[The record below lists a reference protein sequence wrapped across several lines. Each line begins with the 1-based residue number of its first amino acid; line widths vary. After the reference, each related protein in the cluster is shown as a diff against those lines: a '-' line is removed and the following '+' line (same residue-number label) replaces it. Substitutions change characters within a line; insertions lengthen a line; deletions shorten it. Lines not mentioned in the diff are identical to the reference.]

1 MSKEPVFTGKSRLLS
16 KVVRFVSSPTTH
28 WADLDRPQ
36 GAAASNDS
44 RLALKEMIERKRRND
59 FVRHR
64 EFDLLRKL
72 RRQESSA
79 SPEPG
84 GMSSFATSSQ
94 FVDIGGRT
102 RTLEKIDEIEK
113 QMSNDWLPPTRDPAE
128 DSGSSAQPPAV
139 EAGAK
144 HASASLGAPDLPP
157 SPAANTVFP
166 PTVVL
171 DTRIPDS
178 EFLPEPLLPDEPV
191 AGGAEML
198 PMMTGSTG
206 IEGLAGPRSGPEIEE
221 AAIRFANGDAEGAE
235 TGLLG
240 LLRDVGSRN
249 DQDAW
254 LTLFDLY
261 RAKGDHDK
269 FDDVGIDFAGHFGR
283 SAPQWMLGPESPSQH
298 APLLRANFGAP
309 ADGRPHWSTPST
321 LGVQSVMALGAIV
334 DHHAPP
340 WRVDWSDLG
349 AVEAS
354 AVAPLAETL
363 KRWAD
368 MPETFEFI
376 GADRLKQLLV
386 EHSPDGDR
394 SIEPGWWTARLALL
408 RLMNEMD
415 EFELVALKYCV
426 TYEVSPP
433 AWQEPRC
440 AFVSVR
446 PEEEAIASEG
456 DGEESFADAED
467 STPEAGES
475 SPEPK
480 GDSAATEQ
488 DGNEKSVAVSSQ
500 PAAVSKGNGLADGQ
514 SVVKFNLEGELVG
527 SADSVLES
535 IRITSGISTIE
546 FNCLELQR
554 VDFSAAGTL
563 LNWATEQHA
572 QGRQIIFKHVNRL
585 VAAFFGVVGIS
596 EVARVRLRRD

>member
-1 MSKEPVFTGKSRLLS
+1 MSKEPVSAGKSRLLS

-36 GAAASNDS
+36 GTAVSSDS

-72 RRQESSA
+72 RRKEISEP
-79 SPEPG
+79 PEPG

-94 FVDIGGRT
+94 FVDIAGRA

-113 QMSNDWLPPTRDPAE
+113 QMSSDWLPPRRDSVTASESVSQATAVEGLANPTLA
-128 DSGSSAQPPAV
+128 SQGTPAV
-139 EAGAK
+139 SPG
-144 HASASLGAPDLPP
+144 HA
-157 SPAANTVFP
+157 AATVFP

-191 AGGAEML
+191 ADSAEML
-198 PMMTGSTG
+198 PMLTG
-206 IEGLAGPRSGPEIEE
+206 ITGLEGAMSSRSGPEIEE
-221 AAIRFANGDAEGAE
+221 AAIRFANGDADGAE

-249 DQDAW
+249 DQDTW

-261 RAKGDHDK
+261 RAQGEHDK
-269 FDDVGIDFAGHFGR
+269 FDDVAIDFAGHFGR

-298 APLLRANFGAP
+298 APLMRATFGVP
-309 ADGRPHWSTPST
+309 ADGRPHWSAPSS
-321 LGVQSVMALGAIV
+321 LGMQSVAALGALL

-340 WRVDWSDLG
+340 WRIDWSDLEV
-349 AVEAS
+349 VEAS
-354 AVAPLAETL
+354 AVASLAETF

-368 MPETFEFI
+368 TPEAFEFV
-376 GADRLKQLLV
+376 GVDRLKQLLV
-386 EHSPDGDR
+386 EHSADGDR
-394 SIEPGWWTARLALL
+394 SIDPVWWTARLALL
-408 RLMNEMD
+408 RLMNQMD

-433 AWQEPRC
+433 AWQEPNCRF
-440 AFVSVR
+440 ASVA
-446 PEEEAIASEG
+446 PEGESHAVEGEEKDPFADVDDSIPGADQSIQHSQG
-456 DGEESFADAED
+456 DGAAAD
-467 STPEAGES
+467 
-475 SPEPK
+475 
-480 GDSAATEQ
+480 Q
-488 DGNEKSVAVSSQ
+488 DGEGGAAAKAGFQ
-500 PAAVSKGNGLADGQ
+500 PVGFKPNGQVDGQ
-514 SVVKFNLEGELVG
+514 SVLKVPLQGELLG
-527 SADSVLES
+527 SADSVLEALQMTSS
-535 IRITSGISTIE
+535 ISSIE

-563 LNWATEQHA
+563 LNWATEQQA